1 MNNTRGKGQGA
12 RGKIKNKLI
21 FIGGLIIVSLILTAV
36 FASIIA
42 PYDPKEQNLYEGLN
56 TPDFNHP
63 FGKDRLGRDILSRI
77 IYGSRISLLVGIA
90 VVGVSSFIGIIIG
103 SISGYIGGKTDE
115 VIMRLCDIFLAFPGI
130 LLAIAIMSILGP
142 SLNNVIIAL
151 CVMGWVSYA
160 RLIRGQILSLRER
173 EFVLAVDALGGNS
186 SRIIIR
192 HLLPNILSPII
203 VEATF
208 GMAGAIIA
216 EAGLSFLGLGVQ
228 PPHPSWGSMLNEGR
242 QFLLIAPHLTIF
254 PGLAIML
261 TVLSL
266 NFLGDGIR
274 DRIDVKNGRGERI

>member
-1 MNNTRGKGQGA
+1 MNEARDKGQGV
-12 RGKIKNKLI
+12 RGKLI
-21 FIGGLIIVSLILTAV
+21 FIGGFIILALIFTAI
-36 FASIIA
+36 FAPFVA
-42 PYDPKEQNLYEGLN
+42 PYDPKEQNLYDGLN

-77 IYGSRISLLVGIA
+77 IYGSRISLLVGII
-90 VVGVSSFIGIIIG
+90 VVGVSSIIGILIG

-115 VIMRLCDIFLAFPGI
+115 IIMRLCDIFLAFPGI
-130 LLAIAIMSILGP
+130 LLAIAIMAVLGP
-142 SLNNVIIAL
+142 NLNNVIIAL
-151 CVMGWVSYA
+151 CAMGWVGYA

-173 EFVLAVDALGGNS
+173 EFVLAVGALGGNS

-192 HLLPNILSPII
+192 HLLPNMLSPVI

-228 PPHPSWGSMLNEGR
+228 PPQPSWGSMLNEGR

-274 DRIDVKNGRGERI
+274 DRMDVKNGRGERI